1 MKISDKCKKPLT
13 DDQTKQFYWLLY
25 WTAGREYYR
34 FYQEPETI
42 VAWDKSFAAS
52 RPAIPTIEND
62 TSLEEHIYDLIEAT
76 NDWLPGWND
85 PACSFNLREY
95 ACFCYHVASLP
106 PDEQKALFAKMKL
119 ASGGKET
126 SLPSKWEC
134 PAAIAADK
142 AYDIQTP
149 VTPAKQSAG
158 SSVWWWVLG
167 GAGLAAI
174 GAVVWGGAKPVGGKA
189 QANPRKRLLEG
200 LRSHEPTPKFN
211 LGDKVLIDGRWPG
224 EVSFNA
230 GYDEHL
236 GQYRYKVLTP
246 DGSRIHYNE
255 NSLSLV
261 EASENPAK
269 GTSGRGLHPEGA
281 EIIDNMAR
289 AAWALNWADREEEKG
304 RSLSQVDVFY
314 AAPKTPACAN
324 KWALKV
330 ANEIAQRNYLG
341 TLTPYAA
348 MQELY
353 RKAEEA
359 NQAAGRSTEPAERF
373 GSDIALQVLGH
384 GVSWFDD
391 NAEFELNLP
400 HDEFYMNN
408 PTCGES
414 PNPTGRQGVTRDTV
428 AWRRKVVTAA
438 KLKFGAGKATPF
450 FEHGQWHV
458 ELKNGSIWVAQDTV
472 PGIGGTRIDFEQASG
487 WSD

>member
-1 MKISDKCKKPLT
+1 MKISDKCRKPLT
-13 DDQTKQFYWLLY
+13 DEQKKQFYWLLY

-34 FYQEPETI
+34 FNQEPETI

-62 TSLEEHIYDLIEAT
+62 ADLEQHVYDLIEAT

-119 ASGGKET
+119 GKET
-126 SLPSKWEC
+126 KWEC
-134 PAAIAADK
+134 PAAIASDK
-142 AYDIQTP
+142 AYEIQTP
-149 VTPAKQSAG
+149 VAPAKESAG

-174 GAVVWGGAKPVGGKA
+174 GAVVWGGDKSGLGKA
-189 QANPRKRLLEG
+189 RANPRKRPFEG
-200 LRSHEPTPKFN
+200 LRSHEPTPKFQ

-246 DGSRIHYNE
+246 DGRRVHYNE
-255 NSLSLV
+255 NTLSLV

-269 GTSGRGLHPEGA
+269 GTSGRSRNLEGA

-289 AAWALNWADREEEKG
+289 AVWALHWADREEEKG
-304 RSLSQVDVFY
+304 HSLSQVDVFD

-324 KWALKV
+324 KWALRV
-330 ANEIAQRNYLG
+330 ATDIAQLNGLG
-341 TLTPYAA
+341 YLTPYAA
-348 MQELY
+348 MEELY
-353 RKAEEA
+353 RRAEAA
-359 NQAAGRSTEPAERF
+359 NQAKGRRTEPAHRF
-373 GSDIALQVLGH
+373 GSDLALQVLGH

-391 NAEFELNLP
+391 NAEFELKLP
-400 HDEFYMNN
+400 HDEFWMSN
-408 PTCGES
+408 PTCGE
-414 PNPTGRQGVTRDTV
+414 
-428 AWRRKVVTAA
+428 
-438 KLKFGAGKATPF
+438 
-450 FEHGQWHV
+450 
-458 ELKNGSIWVAQDTV
+458 
-472 PGIGGTRIDFEQASG
+472 
-487 WSD
+487 